1 MEHPKACLAF
11 GAEAARG
18 WGRRSWVVARSR
30 PRGRCRPISA
40 LAAVAAFVV
49 LLRIGEHT
57 YGHIWVCNSHHTC
70 FFFLSI
76 WPSSAFF
83 LSLWRMTN
91 EAGWRL
97 LLSILMAIASQFS
110 CELRSATHT
119 SLCRA
124 LVMAGRASVAGEAG
138 LCRARDHGW
147 TQLTKRREYKKK
159 NTVIPLPGLEPGS
172 FGWEPNILTS

>member
-30 PRGRCRPISA
+30 AMPTDFCLGRRGCVRRVASDRRAQVRPHMG
-40 LAAVAAFVV
+40 VQQP
-49 LLRIGEHT
+49 
-57 YGHIWVCNSHHTC
+57 SHM